1 MGKLVLNALIK
12 SKEHQIQAYIKVN
25 VIMKI
30 KKSKMTV
37 IFVKLLHLQMKL
49 VQIYKN
55 IYYSALL
62 LDIIVL
68 VFSYKWNLLMPI
80 SLVDENMKRAQ
91 KRDAVIN
98 QKFYWRSVLIRG

>member
-1 MGKLVLNALIK
+1 
-12 SKEHQIQAYIKVN
+12 
-25 VIMKI
+25 
-30 KKSKMTV
+30 
-37 IFVKLLHLQMKL
+37 MKL

-98 QKFYWRSVLIRG
+98 QKFYWRSVLIQG